1 MAKRNSI
8 TVQGTTINITSF
20 KEEDYICLTDMAGGK
35 DDDSRAA
42 DVIKNWI
49 RNRTTIEFLGTWET
63 LYNQDFKVVE
73 FDHFRKEAG
82 LPTFTMSV
90 TNWVES
96 TNAKGIFSVKGRYGG
111 TYAHR
116 DIAFEFG
123 SAISPVFKLHIIKEY
138 QRLKEIE
145 SDKYGLE
152 WDVRRILSKTNYK
165 IHTDAVKKHIIPKTR
180 YSAAKEWLEYA
191 DEADLLNIALFG
203 CTAKQWRELNT
214 TKSLNGE
221 NIRDMA
227 SINELAILS
236 NIESLSSTLINNSI
250 TKKNR
255 LKILIE
261 TVREQRETLDKID
274 IVKSL
279 KRESK
284 TTYIDVKGKTKEEIR
299 NLSSF
304 NKNLKKGLDWN
315 PKNNKKDSGGAGNG

>member
-8 TVQGTTINITSF
+8 VVEGTKINITSF
-20 KEEDYICLTDMAGGK
+20 KEEDYICLTDMAGSK

-49 RNRTTIEFLGTWET
+49 RNRSTIEFLGTWES
-63 LYNQDFKVVE
+63 LYNKDFKVVE

-90 TNWVES
+90 SNWVDS

-123 SAISPVFKLHIIKEY
+123 SAISPIFKLHIIKEY

-145 SDKYGLE
+145 TDKYGLE
-152 WDVRRILSKTNYK
+152 WNVRRILSKTNYK

-203 CTAKQWRELNT
+203 CTAKQWRELNP
-214 TKSLNGE
+214 TKVLNGE

-236 NIESLSSTLINNSI
+236 NLESLSSTLIKNDI

-255 LKILIE
+255 LKILID

-279 KRESK
+279 KKESE
-284 TTYIDVKGKTKEEIR
+284 TTFLDAKRKLEE
-299 NLSSF
+299 
-304 NKNLKKGLDWN
+304 
-315 PKNNKKDSGGAGNG
+315 

>member
-8 TVQGTTINITSF
+8 IVEGTEINITSL
-20 KEEDYICLTDMAGGK
+20 KEEDYISLTDMAGSK

-49 RNRTTIEFLGTWET
+49 RNRSTIEFLGTWES
-63 LYNQDFKVVE
+63 LYNKDFKVVE

-90 TNWVES
+90 SNWVES

-123 SAISPVFKLHIIKEY
+123 SAISPIFKLHIIKEY

-145 SDKYGLE
+145 TDKYGLE

-203 CTAKQWRELNT
+203 CTAKQWRELNP
-214 TKSLNGE
+214 TKVLNGE

-236 NIESLSSTLINNSI
+236 NLESLSSTLINNNI

-255 LKILIE
+255 LKILID

-274 IVKSL
+274 IIKSL
-279 KRESK
+279 KKNSNR
-284 TTYIDVKGKTKEEIR
+284 TFIDAKRKLKE
-299 NLSSF
+299 
-304 NKNLKKGLDWN
+304 
-315 PKNNKKDSGGAGNG
+315 

>member
-8 TVQGTTINITSF
+8 IVEGTTINITSL
-20 KEEDYICLTDMAGGK
+20 KEEDYISLTDMAGSK

-49 RNRTTIEFLGTWET
+49 RNRSTIEFLGTWES
-63 LYNQDFKVVE
+63 LYNKDFKVVE

-90 TNWVES
+90 SNWVES

-123 SAISPVFKLHIIKEY
+123 SAISPIFKLHIIKEY

-165 IHTDAVKKHIIPKTR
+165 IHTDAVKKHIIPITR

-203 CTAKQWRELNT
+203 CTAKQWKELNP
-214 TKSLNGE
+214 TKVLNGE

-236 NIESLSSTLINNSI
+236 NIESLSSTLINNNI

-255 LKILIE
+255 LKILAQ
-261 TVREQRETLDKID
+261 TVREQREVLDKID
-274 IVKSL
+274 IIKTL

-284 TTYIDVKGKTKEEIR
+284 TTYIDAKSKLKE
-299 NLSSF
+299 
-304 NKNLKKGLDWN
+304 
-315 PKNNKKDSGGAGNG
+315 

>member
-8 TVQGTTINITSF
+8 SVQGTTINITSF

-49 RNRTTIEFLGTWET
+49 RNRATIEFLGTWET

-152 WDVRRILSKTNYK
+152 WNVRRILSKTNYK

-203 CTAKQWRELNT
+203 CTAKQWRELNP

-236 NIESLSSTLINNSI
+236 NIESLSSTLINNAI

-255 LKILIE
+255 LKILID

-274 IVKSL
+274 IVKTL
-279 KRESK
+279 KKESK
-284 TTYIDVKGKTKEEIR
+284 TTYIDVRGKSDEEIR
-299 NLSSF
+299 KLSGF
-304 NKNLKKGLDWN
+304 NQNLKKGVLFN
-315 PKNNKKDSGGAGNG
+315 PKDPRNQQKKKK

>member
-1 MAKRNSI
+1 
-8 TVQGTTINITSF
+8 
-20 KEEDYICLTDMAGGK
+20 
-35 DDDSRAA
+35 
-42 DVIKNWI
+42 
-49 RNRTTIEFLGTWET
+49 
-63 LYNQDFKVVE
+63 VVE

-90 TNWVES
+90 SNWVES

-123 SAISPVFKLHIIKEY
+123 SAISPIFKLHIIKEY

-145 SDKYGLE
+145 TDKYGLE

-203 CTAKQWRELNT
+203 CTAKQWKELNPA
-214 TKSLNGE
+214 KVLNGE

-236 NIESLSSTLINNSI
+236 NIESLSSTLIKNNI

-255 LKILIE
+255 LKILVD

-274 IVKSL
+274 IIKSI
-279 KRESK
+279 KRENK
-284 TTYIDVKGKTKEEIR
+284 TTYIDAKNKTKE
-299 NLSSF
+299 
-304 NKNLKKGLDWN
+304 
-315 PKNNKKDSGGAGNG
+315 